1 MQAEEKQIVKL
12 VITGPV
18 NAGKTTMVQNLS
30 DSQIAATD
38 VAPSDQVA
46 QLKAMTTVGLDFGI
60 LKVDDALELHLFGT
74 PGQSRFNFMWNILSK
89 GAIGAIF
96 LVDST
101 SDESMTEMKKMFEY
115 YQEHVNLPVIVGATK
130 QDLPGALGVDDIAAK
145 LNLGDV
151 MVIPVDAR
159 EKQGSKMLA
168 LTLLGN
174 ALVQAS
180 AEADDADFDDF
191 DGDYDDLF

>member
-1 MQAEEKQIVKL
+1 MQAEEKQVVKL

-30 DSQIAATD
+30 DSQVAATD
-38 VAPSDQVA
+38 VAATDSVS
-46 QLKAMTTVGLDFGI
+46 QLKALTTVGLDFGI
-60 LKVDDALELHLFGT
+60 LKVDESLELHLFGT

-101 SDESMTEMKKMFEY
+101 SDESLIEMKKMFAYFAEN
-115 YQEHVNLPVIVGATK
+115 VKLPVIVGATK
-130 QDLPGALGVDDIAAK
+130 QDLPGAKSTDELAEL
-145 LNLGDV
+145 LNLGNV
-151 MVIPVDAR
+151 MILPVDAR
-159 EKQGSKMLA
+159 EKEGSKMLA

-174 ALVQAS
+174 ALV
-180 AEADDADFDDF
+180 EAGGEEEYDDD
-191 DGDYDDLF
+191 DYDEEMF

>member
-1 MQAEEKQIVKL
+1 MQDASKQVVKL

-38 VAPSDQVA
+38 VAATDHVS
-46 QLKAMTTVGLDFGI
+46 QLKSMTTVGLDFGI
-60 LKVDDALELHLFGT
+60 LKIDDTLELHLFGT
-74 PGQSRFNFMWNILSK
+74 PGQARFNFMWNILSK

-101 SDESMTEMKKMFEY
+101 SDDSLVEMKKMFDY
-115 YQEHVNLPVIVGATK
+115 FSEHVDLPVIVGATK
-130 QDLPGALGVDDIAAK
+130 QDMDGAKSIEELK
-145 LNLGDV
+145 SLLNLGDT
-151 MVIPVDAR
+151 MIIPVDAR
-159 EKQGSKMLA
+159 KKEESKTLA

-174 ALVQAS
+174 ALL
-180 AEADDADFDDF
+180 DAQDEE
-191 DGDYDDLF
+191 GDYDDSDYEDLF

>member
-1 MQAEEKQIVKL
+1 MQTESKQIVKL

-30 DSQIAATD
+30 DSQVAATD
-38 VAPSDQVA
+38 VAATDHVS
-46 QLKAMTTVGLDFGI
+46 QLKSMTTVGLDFGI
-60 LKVDDALELHLFGT
+60 LKIDETLELHLFGT

-101 SDESMTEMKKMFEY
+101 SDDSLVEMIKMFEY
-115 YQEHVNLPVIVGATK
+115 FQKNVNLPVVVGATK
-130 QDLPGALGVDDIAAK
+130 QDMPGAKSIEELK
-145 LNLGDV
+145 ELLNLGET
-151 MVIPVDAR
+151 MIIPVDAR
-159 EKQGSKMLA
+159 KKEQSKILA

-174 ALVQAS
+174 ALVDAQ
-180 AEADDADFDDF
+180 DDEDEYEDE
-191 DGDYDDLF
+191 DYEDLF

>member
-1 MQAEEKQIVKL
+1 MNEAKQIVKL

-30 DSQIAATD
+30 DSQVAATD
-38 VAPSDQVA
+38 VAATDHVS
-46 QLKAMTTVGLDFGI
+46 QLKSMTTVGLDFGI
-60 LKVDDALELHLFGT
+60 LKIDDSLELHLFGT

-101 SDESMTEMKKMFEY
+101 SDDSLVEMGKMFEY
-115 YQEHVNLPVIVGATK
+115 FKKNVDLPVVVGATK
-130 QDLPGALGVDDIAAK
+130 QDLEGAKSIDELKTI
-145 LNLGDV
+145 LNLGDI
-151 MVIPVDAR
+151 MIIPVDAR
-159 EKQGSKMLA
+159 KKEESKILA

-174 ALVQAS
+174 ALV
-180 AEADDADFDDF
+180 DAQEDEEEFDEE
-191 DGDYDDLF
+191 DYEDLF

>member
-1 MQAEEKQIVKL
+1 MMKEEKQIVKL

-30 DSQIAATD
+30 DSQVAATD
-38 VAPSDQVA
+38 VAATDQVS

-60 LKVDDALELHLFGT
+60 LKIDENLELHLFGT

-101 SDESMTEMKKMFEY
+101 SDESMQEMKKMFEY
-115 YQEHVNLPVIVGATK
+115 FSENVDLPVLVGATK
-130 QDLPGALGVDDIAAK
+130 QDLEGARDVDEIAK
-145 LNLGDV
+145 ILELGDV
-151 MVIPVDAR
+151 MVVPVDAR
-159 EKQGSKMLA
+159 EKEGSKMLA

-174 ALVQAS
+174 ALVEAQA
-180 AEADDADFDDF
+180 EGDYDDS
-191 DGDYDDLF
+191 DYDDLF

>member
-1 MQAEEKQIVKL
+1 MGDEDKQIVKL

-38 VAPSDQVA
+38 VTATDQVS

-60 LKVDDALELHLFGT
+60 LKIDDGLELHLFGT

-101 SDESMTEMKKMFEY
+101 SDESMQEMKKMFAY
-115 YQEHVNLPVIVGATK
+115 FSEHVDLPAIVGATK
-130 QDLPGALGVDDIAAK
+130 QDLDGAKSIEQIAT
-145 LNLGDV
+145 LLEMNPDLV
-151 MVIPVDAR
+151 LPVDAR
-159 EKQGSKMLA
+159 EKEGSKMLA

-174 ALVQAS
+174 ALVAAQA
-180 AEADDADFDDF
+180 
-191 DGDYDDLF
+191 DGDYDDSDYDDLF

>member
-1 MQAEEKQIVKL
+1 MDSEDKQIVKL

-38 VAPSDQVA
+38 VAATDQVS

-60 LKVDDALELHLFGT
+60 LKIDDGLELHLFGT
-74 PGQSRFNFMWNILSK
+74 PGQARFNFMWNILSK

-101 SDESMTEMKKMFEY
+101 SDESLQEMKKMFDY
-115 YQEHVNLPVIVGATK
+115 YSEHVDLPAIVGATK
-130 QDLPGALGVDDIAAK
+130 QDLSGAKSVEQIASILEMDPDLVFA
-145 LNLGDV
+145 
-151 MVIPVDAR
+151 VDAR
-159 EKQGSKMLA
+159 QKEGSKMLA

-174 ALVQAS
+174 ALVAAQA
-180 AEADDADFDDF
+180 
-191 DGDYDDLF
+191 DGDYDDSDYDDLF

>member
-1 MQAEEKQIVKL
+1 MESSEKQIVKL

-30 DSQIAATD
+30 DSQVAATD
-38 VAPSDQVA
+38 VAATDQVS

-60 LKVDDALELHLFGT
+60 LKIDDELELHLFGT
-74 PGQSRFNFMWNILSK
+74 PGQARFNFMWNILSR

-101 SDESMTEMKKMFEY
+101 SLESMQEMKKMFAY
-115 YQEHVNLPVIVGATK
+115 FSEHVDLPVLIGATK
-130 QDLPGALGVDDIAAK
+130 QDLPGAKSIDDISAI
-145 LNLGDV
+145 LELGDTMIV
-151 MVIPVDAR
+151 PVDAR
-159 EKQGSKMLA
+159 EKEGSKMLA

-174 ALVQAS
+174 ALI
-180 AEADDADFDDF
+180 EAQGN
-191 DGDYDDLF
+191 GDYDDSDYEDLF

>member
-1 MQAEEKQIVKL
+1 MTESKQIVKL

-30 DSQIAATD
+30 DSQVAATD
-38 VAPSDQVA
+38 VAATDSVS

-60 LKVDDALELHLFGT
+60 LKIDDTLEMHLFGT
-74 PGQSRFNFMWNILSK
+74 PGQSRFNFMWKILSK

-101 SDESMTEMKKMFEY
+101 CDESMLEMKKMFLY
-115 YQEHVNLPVIVGATK
+115 FSEHVDLPVVVGATK
-130 QDLPGALGVDDIAAK
+130 QDLPGAKTPDEIAAF
-145 LNLGDV
+145 LELGDT

-159 EKQGSKMLA
+159 DKESGKMLT

-174 ALVQAS
+174 ALVEAQAD
-180 AEADDADFDDF
+180 E
-191 DGDYDDLF
+191 DYDDDYDTGDLF

>member
-1 MQAEEKQIVKL
+1 MTEDKQIVKL

-38 VAPSDQVA
+38 VTATDQVS

-60 LKVDDALELHLFGT
+60 LKVDERLEMHLFGT
-74 PGQSRFNFMWNILSK
+74 PGQARFNFMWNILSR

-101 SDESMTEMKKMFEY
+101 SDESLKEMRKMFDY
-115 YQEHVNLPVIVGATK
+115 FHEHVDLPVVVGATK
-130 QDLPGALGVDDIAAK
+130 QDLPGARSIDELAALLGLDDITI
-145 LNLGDV
+145 L
-151 MVIPVDAR
+151 PVDAR
-159 EKQGSKMLA
+159 EKEDSKNLA

-174 ALVQAS
+174 ALLKAQS
-180 AEADDADFDDF
+180 EE
-191 DGDYDDLF
+191 DGDDDYDYDELF

>member
-1 MQAEEKQIVKL
+1 MEESKQIVKL

-30 DSQIAATD
+30 DSQVAATD
-38 VAPSDQVA
+38 VAATDHVS
-46 QLKAMTTVGLDFGI
+46 QLKSMTTVGLDFGI
-60 LKVDDALELHLFGT
+60 LKIDETLELHLFGT

-101 SDESMTEMKKMFEY
+101 SDDSRVEMTKMFEY
-115 YQEHVNLPVIVGATK
+115 FQKNVDLPVVVGATK
-130 QDLPGALGVDDIAAK
+130 QDMEGAKSIEEFKTL
-145 LNLGDV
+145 LNLGDT
-151 MVIPVDAR
+151 MIIPVDAR
-159 EKQGSKMLA
+159 KKEESKILA

-174 ALVQAS
+174 ALVDAQ
-180 AEADDADFDDF
+180 EEDDEYEDAD
-191 DGDYDDLF
+191 YEDLF

>member
-1 MQAEEKQIVKL
+1 MMEEKQVVKL

-46 QLKAMTTVGLDFGI
+46 QLKSMTTVGLDFGI
-60 LKVDDALELHLFGT
+60 LKIDEHLELHLFGT

-101 SDESMTEMKKMFEY
+101 SEESLIEMRKMYDY
-115 YQEHVNLPVIVGATK
+115 YEEHVGLPVLVGATK
-130 QDLPGALGVDDIAAK
+130 QDLPGAKDVDEIAAI

-151 MVIPVDAR
+151 MVVPVDAR
-159 EKQGSKMLA
+159 EKEGSKMLA

-180 AEADDADFDDF
+180 AEAGEDDFD

>member
-1 MQAEEKQIVKL
+1 MQGEEKQIVKL

-30 DSQIAATD
+30 DSQVAATD
-38 VAPSDQVA
+38 VSATDSVA
-46 QLKAMTTVGLDFGI
+46 ELKAMTTVGLDFGI
-60 LKVDDALELHLFGT
+60 LKVDDMLELHLFGT
-74 PGQSRFNFMWNILSK
+74 PGQSRFNFMWNILSR

-101 SDESMTEMKKMFEY
+101 SDESMAEMKKMFDY
-115 YQEHVNLPVIVGATK
+115 YAEHVDLPVIVGATK
-130 QDLPGALGVDDIAAK
+130 QDLPGARSVDEIASLLG
-145 LNLGDV
+145 LGDV

-159 EKQGSKMLA
+159 EKEGSKMLA

-174 ALVQAS
+174 ALVEAG
-180 AEADDADFDDF
+180 ADDDFDDETE
-191 DGDYDDLF
+191 YDDLF

>member
-1 MQAEEKQIVKL
+1 MDSEDKQIVKL

-38 VAPSDQVA
+38 VAATDQVS

-60 LKVDDALELHLFGT
+60 LKIDDGLELHLFGT
-74 PGQSRFNFMWNILSK
+74 PGQARFNFMWNILAK

-101 SDESMTEMKKMFEY
+101 SDESLQEMKKMFDY
-115 YQEHVNLPVIVGATK
+115 YSEHVDLPAIVGATK
-130 QDLPGALGVDDIAAK
+130 QDLDGAKSVEQIATILEMNPDLVFA
-145 LNLGDV
+145 
-151 MVIPVDAR
+151 VDAR
-159 EKQGSKMLA
+159 QKEGSKMLA

-174 ALVQAS
+174 ALVAAQA
-180 AEADDADFDDF
+180 
-191 DGDYDDLF
+191 DGDYDDSDYDDLF

>member
-1 MQAEEKQIVKL
+1 MDTEEKQIVKL

-30 DSQIAATD
+30 DSQVAATD
-38 VAPSDQVA
+38 VSATDQVS

-60 LKVDDALELHLFGT
+60 LKIDDTLELHLFGT

-89 GAIGAIF
+89 GSIGAIF

-101 SDESMTEMKKMFEY
+101 SDDSLQEMKKMFTY
-115 YQEHVNLPVIVGATK
+115 YEENVDLPVIVGATK
-130 QDLPGALGVDDIAAK
+130 QDLPGARSIDELTDILDLG
-145 LNLGDV
+145 NV
-151 MVIPVDAR
+151 MILPVDAR
-159 EKQGSKMLA
+159 KKEGSKMLA

-174 ALVQAS
+174 ALVDAQGS
-180 AEADDADFDDF
+180 GDYDDDE
-191 DGDYDDLF
+191 DYDDLF

>member
-1 MQAEEKQIVKL
+1 MEESKQIVKL

-30 DSQIAATD
+30 DSQVAATD
-38 VAPSDQVA
+38 VAATDHVS
-46 QLKAMTTVGLDFGI
+46 QLKSMTTVGLDFGI
-60 LKVDDALELHLFGT
+60 LKIDETLELHLFGT

-101 SDESMTEMKKMFEY
+101 SDDSLVEMTKMFEY
-115 YQEHVNLPVIVGATK
+115 FQKNVDLPVVVGATK
-130 QDLPGALGVDDIAAK
+130 QDMPGAKSIEELK
-145 LNLGDV
+145 TLLNLGDT
-151 MVIPVDAR
+151 MIIPVDAR
-159 EKQGSKMLA
+159 KKEESKILA

-174 ALVQAS
+174 ALVDAQ
-180 AEADDADFDDF
+180 EEDDEEYEDS
-191 DGDYDDLF
+191 DYEDLF

>member
-1 MQAEEKQIVKL
+1 MQDDTKQIVKL

-38 VAPSDQVA
+38 VAATDHVS
-46 QLKAMTTVGLDFGI
+46 QLKTMTTVGLDFGI
-60 LKVDDALELHLFGT
+60 LKIDDTLELHLFGT

-96 LVDST
+96 LIDST
-101 SDESMTEMKKMFEY
+101 CDDSLKEMKKMFDY
-115 YQEHVNLPVIVGATK
+115 FATHVDLPVVVGATK
-130 QDLPGALGVDDIAAK
+130 QDLPGAKSIEELKVL
-145 LNLGDV
+145 LNLGDI
-151 MVIPVDAR
+151 MIIPVDAR
-159 EKQGSKMLA
+159 KKEESKVLA

-174 ALVQAS
+174 ALV
-180 AEADDADFDDF
+180 DAQEE
-191 DGDYDDLF
+191 DGDYDDSDYEDLF

>member
-1 MQAEEKQIVKL
+1 MEESKQIVKL

-30 DSQIAATD
+30 DSQVAATD
-38 VAPSDQVA
+38 VAATDHVS
-46 QLKAMTTVGLDFGI
+46 QLKSMTTVGLDFGI
-60 LKVDDALELHLFGT
+60 LKIDETLELHLFGT

-101 SDESMTEMKKMFEY
+101 SDDSLVEMTKMFEY
-115 YQEHVNLPVIVGATK
+115 FQKNVDLPVVVGATK
-130 QDLPGALGVDDIAAK
+130 QDMEGAKSIEELK
-145 LNLGDV
+145 TLLNLGDT
-151 MVIPVDAR
+151 MIIPVDAR
-159 EKQGSKMLA
+159 KKEESKILA

-174 ALVQAS
+174 ALVDAQ
-180 AEADDADFDDF
+180 EEDEEYEDAD
-191 DGDYDDLF
+191 YEDLF

>member
-1 MQAEEKQIVKL
+1 MTEEKQIVKL

-30 DSQIAATD
+30 DTQIAATD
-38 VAPSDQVA
+38 VAATDQVS

-60 LKVDDALELHLFGT
+60 LKIDDSLEMHLFGT
-74 PGQSRFNFMWNILSK
+74 PGQARFNFMWKILSK

-101 SDESMTEMKKMFEY
+101 SDESMLEMKKMFEY
-115 YQEHVNLPVIVGATK
+115 FSEHVDLPVVVGATK
-130 QDLPGALGVDDIAAK
+130 QDLPGAKSPDEIAA
-145 LNLGDV
+145 LLELGDT

-159 EKQGSKMLA
+159 VKEGSKMLA

-174 ALVQAS
+174 ALVEAQAGD
-180 AEADDADFDDF
+180 EEFDDENY
-191 DGDYDDLF
+191 DYDELF

>member
-1 MQAEEKQIVKL
+1 MGEVEKQIVKL

-38 VAPSDQVA
+38 VAATDQVS

-60 LKVDDALELHLFGT
+60 LKIDENLELHLFGT
-74 PGQSRFNFMWNILSK
+74 PGQARFNFMWNILSK

-101 SDESMTEMKKMFEY
+101 SDESLQEMKKMFEY
-115 YQEHVNLPVIVGATK
+115 FTEHVDLPVLVGATK
-130 QDLPGALGVDDIAAK
+130 QDLQGAKSVDEIAA
-145 LNLGDV
+145 LLELGDV
-151 MVIPVDAR
+151 MVVSVDAR
-159 EKQGSKMLA
+159 EKEGSKMLA

-174 ALVQAS
+174 ALIEAQAS
-180 AEADDADFDDF
+180 GDYDDS
-191 DGDYDDLF
+191 DYDDLF

>member
-1 MQAEEKQIVKL
+1 VIMTEEKQIVKL

-30 DSQIAATD
+30 DTQIAATD
-38 VAPSDQVA
+38 VAATDSVS

-60 LKVDDALELHLFGT
+60 LKIDDTLEMHLFGT
-74 PGQSRFNFMWNILSK
+74 PGQARFNFMWKILSK

-101 SDESMTEMKKMFEY
+101 CDESLLEMKKMFEY
-115 YQEHVNLPVIVGATK
+115 FSEHVDLPVVVGATK
-130 QDLPGALGVDDIAAK
+130 QDLPGAKTPDEIAA
-145 LNLGDV
+145 LLDLGDT

-159 EKQGSKMLA
+159 VKEGSKMLA

-174 ALVQAS
+174 ALVEAQAD
-180 AEADDADFDDF
+180 EEDFDD
-191 DGDYDDLF
+191 DDYDYDELF

>member
-1 MQAEEKQIVKL
+1 MDSEDKQIVKL

-38 VAPSDQVA
+38 VAATDQVS

-60 LKVDDALELHLFGT
+60 LKIDDGLELHLFGT
-74 PGQSRFNFMWNILSK
+74 PGQARFNFMWNILSK

-101 SDESMTEMKKMFEY
+101 SDESLQEMKKMFEY
-115 YQEHVNLPVIVGATK
+115 YSEHVGLPAIVGATK
-130 QDLPGALGVDDIAAK
+130 QDLDGAKSVEQIATILEMNSDLVFA
-145 LNLGDV
+145 
-151 MVIPVDAR
+151 VDAR
-159 EKQGSKMLA
+159 HKEGSKMLA

-174 ALVQAS
+174 ALVAAQA
-180 AEADDADFDDF
+180 
-191 DGDYDDLF
+191 DGDYDDSDYDDLF

>member
-1 MQAEEKQIVKL
+1 MASEDKQVVKL

-38 VAPSDQVA
+38 VAATDQVS

-60 LKVDDALELHLFGT
+60 LKIDDSLELHLFGT
-74 PGQSRFNFMWNILSK
+74 PGQARFNFMWNILSK

-101 SDESMTEMKKMFEY
+101 SDDSLQEMKKMFAY
-115 YQEHVNLPVIVGATK
+115 FSEHVDLPAIVGATK
-130 QDLPGALGVDDIAAK
+130 QDLDGAKSVEQIAT
-145 LNLGDV
+145 LLEMNQDLV
-151 MVIPVDAR
+151 LPVDAR
-159 EKQGSKMLA
+159 EKEGSKMLA

-174 ALVQAS
+174 ALVAAQA
-180 AEADDADFDDF
+180 
-191 DGDYDDLF
+191 DGDYDDSDYDDLF

>member
-1 MQAEEKQIVKL
+1 MTGEEKQIVKL

-30 DSQIAATD
+30 DSQVAATD
-38 VAPSDQVA
+38 VAATDQVS

-60 LKVDDALELHLFGT
+60 LKIDESLELHLFGT

-101 SDESMTEMKKMFEY
+101 SDESMQEMKKMFEY
-115 YQEHVNLPVIVGATK
+115 FSENVDLPVLVGATK
-130 QDLPGALGVDDIAAK
+130 QDLEGARDVDEIAEI
-145 LNLGDV
+145 LELGDV
-151 MVIPVDAR
+151 MVVPVDAR
-159 EKQGSKMLA
+159 EKEGSKMLA

-174 ALVQAS
+174 ALVEAQA
-180 AEADDADFDDF
+180 EGEYDDS
-191 DGDYDDLF
+191 DYDDLF

>member
-1 MQAEEKQIVKL
+1 MTEEKQIVKL

-38 VAPSDQVA
+38 VAATDQVS

-60 LKVDDALELHLFGT
+60 LKIDDSLEMHLFGT
-74 PGQSRFNFMWNILSK
+74 PGQARFNFMWKILSK

-101 SDESMTEMKKMFEY
+101 SDESMLEMKKMFEY
-115 YQEHVNLPVIVGATK
+115 FSENVDLPVVVGATK
-130 QDLPGALGVDDIAAK
+130 QDLPGAKSPDEIAA
-145 LNLGDV
+145 LLELGDT

-159 EKQGSKMLA
+159 VKEGSKMLA

-174 ALVQAS
+174 ALVEAQAGD
-180 AEADDADFDDF
+180 EEFDD
-191 DGDYDDLF
+191 DNYDYDELF

>member
-1 MQAEEKQIVKL
+1 MSSEDKQIVKL

-38 VAPSDQVA
+38 VAATDQVS

-60 LKVDDALELHLFGT
+60 LKIDDSLELHLFGT

-101 SDESMTEMKKMFEY
+101 SDDSLQEMKKMYAYFT
-115 YQEHVNLPVIVGATK
+115 EHVDLPAIVGATK
-130 QDLPGALGVDDIAAK
+130 QDLDGAKSVEQIATILE
-145 LNLGDV
+145 LNPDLV
-151 MVIPVDAR
+151 LPVDAR
-159 EKQGSKMLA
+159 EKEGSKMLA

-174 ALVQAS
+174 ALVAAQA
-180 AEADDADFDDF
+180 
-191 DGDYDDLF
+191 DGDYDDSDYDDLF

>member
-1 MQAEEKQIVKL
+1 MQDDTKQIVKL

-38 VAPSDQVA
+38 VAATDHVS
-46 QLKAMTTVGLDFGI
+46 QLKTMTTVGLDFGI
-60 LKVDDALELHLFGT
+60 LKIDDTLELHLFGT

-101 SDESMTEMKKMFEY
+101 SDDSLQEMKKMFDY
-115 YQEHVNLPVIVGATK
+115 FAKNVDLPVVVGATK
-130 QDLPGALGVDDIAAK
+130 QDMEGAKSIEELK
-145 LNLGDV
+145 ELLNLGDI
-151 MVIPVDAR
+151 MIIPVDAR
-159 EKQGSKMLA
+159 KKEESKILA

-174 ALVQAS
+174 ALV
-180 AEADDADFDDF
+180 DAQDEE
-191 DGDYDDLF
+191 GDYDDSDYEDLF